1 MSNSKAL
8 QVVTLIGPPGAGKG
22 TQAGLLA
29 EKFHLSYLETSKVL
43 EETFWD
49 ASEDAFFEVEG
60 KKYYHKDQ
68 KVLWQTGKLCDPP
81 FVTQLMNEKFETA
94 FREGKSLLLAGSP
107 RTVWEGEREMP
118 LLTKLYG
125 KENLKIIALEIS
137 PEQSLERNSKRRI
150 CELMRHPILFTEE
163 NKGLTLCPLDGSRL
177 MKREGLDDP
186 ETMGTRLK
194 EYQNRT
200 FPLFEYF
207 KTLELQVHTINGD
220 QSVAQVFEDIQKALA
235 LQ

>member
-8 QVVTLIGPPGAGKG
+8 QVVILIGPPGAGKG
-22 TQAGLLA
+22 TQAGLLS

-49 ASEDAFFEVEG
+49 APEDIFFEV
-60 KKYYHKDQ
+60 
-68 KVLWQTGKLCDPP
+68 
-81 FVTQLMNEKFETA
+81 
-94 FREGKSLLLAGSP
+94 EGKSLLLAGSP

-118 LLTKLYG
+118 LLMKLYG
-125 KENLKIIALEIS
+125 KENVKIVALEIS

-186 ETMGTRLK
+186 ATMATRLK
-194 EYQNRT
+194 EYQERT

-207 KTLELQVHTINGD
+207 KTLWLRVHAINGE
-220 QSVAQVFEDIQKALA
+220 QSVARVFEDIQKVLA